1 MLRASIDIPA
11 LGMYTPSMTDSPA
24 LSSNAAKRLSK
35 LGASKGGQARA
46 NVLTAE
52 ERQDIGRRAIAA
64 RWAKVGKT
72 VTFEI
77 KDAPELPTQK
87 TEDSLPFSM
96 LRGSL
101 NIGNVQMECH
111 VLNDLRRVL
120 TQREIVRVLTAGD
133 DGAGRDSGNLQA
145 YLQSKV
151 FADNP
156 LDLGAMIQF
165 KVPGTQYLGNGFE
178 ATLLI
183 EICERYL
190 EARNAGILRGKQK
203 DLAKQAEIIMRAC
216 AKVGIIALIDEATGY
231 QKMRAKQSLQLKLQA
246 FIAEDMQDW
255 ARMFQPEFWLELA
268 RPEGVHYSPRSRP
281 LRWGKYIMAFVYDAI
296 DQDVGNTLRELNPGP
311 HYKQNHHQWLEKF
324 GRQTVHDHLERVI
337 TVMKLCNDMKD
348 FKKKFERLFSKSP
361 FQENFA
367 FMEDE
372 G

>member
-1 MLRASIDIPA
+1 
-11 LGMYTPSMTDSPA
+11 
-24 LSSNAAKRLSK
+24 
-35 LGASKGGQARA
+35 
-46 NVLTAE
+46 
-52 ERQDIGRRAIAA
+52 
-64 RWAKVGKT
+64 
-72 VTFEI
+72 
-77 KDAPELPTQK
+77 
-87 TEDSLPFSM
+87 
-96 LRGSL
+96 
-101 NIGNVQMECH
+101 
-111 VLNDLRRVL
+111 
-120 TQREIVRVLTAGD
+120 
-133 DGAGRDSGNLQA
+133 
-145 YLQSKV
+145 
-151 FADNP
+151 
-156 LDLGAMIQF
+156 
-165 KVPGTQYLGNGFE
+165 
-178 ATLLI
+178 
-183 EICERYL
+183 
-190 EARNAGILRGKQK
+190 LRGKQK

-268 RPEGVHYSPRSRP
+268 RLEGVHYSPRSRP

-348 FKKKFERLFSKSP
+348 FKKKFERVFSKSP